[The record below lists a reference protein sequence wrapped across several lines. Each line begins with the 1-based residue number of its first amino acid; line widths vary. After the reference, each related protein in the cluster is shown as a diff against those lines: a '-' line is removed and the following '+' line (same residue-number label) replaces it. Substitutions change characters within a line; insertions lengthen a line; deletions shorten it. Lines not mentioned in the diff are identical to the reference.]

1 MRINDIISIAQAN
14 LVRAKLRTFLTVGA
28 VFIGVLT
35 ISLTNGVGNGIRA
48 YVNDQLGNV
57 GVEHT
62 LFVQAKQSQ
71 QNPVATD
78 VTVYDPNRKIGNF
91 NVALLGVDDAA
102 RIQGLAGVQ
111 KVTPLRDPHI
121 EYITAGGEKYQAT
134 ATQYIEGLNI
144 KMAAGK
150 TIQPGQVYSI
160 TIPIRYVEPLGLG
173 SPEKAVGQTVTLA
186 YKDITGVL
194 QQRQVTIAG
203 VQEQSLIGGAD
214 NNISAELSREIYDSQ
229 TRGVSGFAD
238 RYMGVLVHHDPS
250 LTTEEVDALK
260 KKLGDMNY
268 NARTIKEQIGIISQ
282 VIDGILLVLNVF
294 GVIALIAAT
303 FGIVNTLFMAVNERT
318 SEIGLMKAL
327 GANRRAIFSIFAV
340 EAASIGFWGG
350 LLGILASMGI
360 GVIVNRV
367 VTHTF
372 LKNLVGLKLLAFP
385 ILPSIGIL
393 IGVIVLAFLAGALP
407 ALKASKLDPI
417 KALRYE

>member
-1 MRINDIISIAQAN
+1 MRIKDIISIAQTN

-28 VFIGVLT
+28 VFVGVLT

-48 YVNDQLGNV
+48 YVDDQLGNV
-57 GVEHT
+57 GVEDT

-78 VTVYDPNRKIGNF
+78 VAVYDPSRKIGNF
-91 NVALLGVDDAA
+91 NVALLGTDDVA
-102 RIQGLAGVQ
+102 RIQQLSGVQ
-111 KVTPLRDPHI
+111 RVTPIRDPHI
-121 EYITAGGEKYQAT
+121 EYITAGGQKYQAT
-134 ATQYIEGLNI
+134 ATQYIDGLNI

-150 TIQPGQVYSI
+150 TLQPGQTYSI
-160 TIPIRYVEPLGLG
+160 TIPIRYVGPLGFS
-173 SPEKAVGQTVTLA
+173 SPDQAIGRSVTLG
-186 YKDITGVL
+186 YKDVTGVL
-194 QQRQVTIAG
+194 LERSVTIVG
-203 VQEQSLIGGAD
+203 VQEQSIIGGAD
-214 NNISAELSREIYDSQ
+214 NNINSEFAREIYDAQ
-229 TRGVSGFAD
+229 TRGISGFAD

-250 LTTEEVDALK
+250 LSVERIDALK
-260 KKLGDMNY
+260 KEMGDLNY
-268 NARTIKEQIGIISQ
+268 SARTIKEQIGIISQ
-282 VIDGILLVLNVF
+282 IIDGILLVLNVF
-294 GVIALIAAT
+294 GVIALVAAT

-350 LLGILASMGI
+350 LIGILTSMGI
-360 GVIVNRV
+360 GAIANRV
-367 VTHTF
+367 IAHTF

-385 ILPSIGIL
+385 ILPSLGVL
-393 IGVIVLAFLAGALP
+393 IGVVVLAFLAGTLP